1 MFSQLFSEFPK
12 SALNFEHFKK
22 RMILRA
28 CVFLN
33 LRTPKEVVREMSK
46 KSRLRGSFDR
56 KHGKRAKTL
65 IQYQRQHL

>member
-1 MFSQLFSEFPK
+1 M
-12 SALNFEHFKK
+12 
-22 RMILRA
+22 A